1 MTQEERLQE
10 LEEKI
15 DMLAEEAEFAWSVGS
30 NVYAL
35 ECEKEIE
42 ELENYLQMKG

>member
-15 DMLAEEAEFAWSVGS
+15 DMLAEEAEFAWSDGRKE
-30 NVYAL
+30 YAL

-42 ELENYLQMKG
+42 ELENYLK